1 MRSPAFLIAVWCLIG
16 ATHWGQ
22 SWTPALMLPHMRDG
36 LSVRRMAVLCT
47 FRKPS
52 LCRHVPRQ
60 LLRNALLDLTPIAP
74 ATTCHA
80 PKK

>member
-1 MRSPAFLIAVWCLIG
+1 
-16 ATHWGQ
+16 
-22 SWTPALMLPHMRDG
+22 MLPHMRDG

-52 LCRHVPRQ
+52 LCRHVHRQ

-74 ATTCHA
+74 ATTCHQRNNVETYNRSMA
-80 PKK
+80 G